1 MEQNNND
8 VIEIDLREIF
18 MVLLHWWWVIAISA
32 MLVGA
37 AAFSVSAFVI
47 TPTYESTTRIVIL
60 SKQNEGTNVTYSDLQ
75 LGTQLTKDYS
85 ELIKSR
91 YVIEQVLDT
100 FMLDMDYESFIG
112 KVAVA
117 TPSDTR
123 IIDITMTDPDPL
135 LAKEMV
141 DEIRTVAAVRI
152 KEVMD
157 IEAVNVVDEGN
168 LPENPSDPSVPKW
181 TVIGALLGA
190 FAAAAVILIRYLL
203 DDTIKTSEDVERYL
217 QLSTLALI
225 PIAVTEDD
233 ENGKKKRRRRRNND
247 YEEGLEESEDDSEE
261 ESENADNDEVEIKDI
276 SEID

>member
-37 AAFSVSAFVI
+37 AAFSVSAFLI

-60 SKQNEGTNVTYSDLQ
+60 SKQNESTNLTYSDVQ

-100 FMLDMDYESFIG
+100 FMLDMEYEAFIG
-112 KVAVA
+112 KVAVV

-135 LAKEMV
+135 RAKEMV

-168 LPENPSDPSVPKW
+168 LPENPSNPSIPKW

-190 FAAAAVILIRYLL
+190 FVAAAIILIRYLL

-217 QLSTLALI
+217 NLSTLALI
-225 PIAVTEDD
+225 PITVTE
-233 ENGKKKRRRRRNND
+233 EQESSKKKRRRRHNND
-247 YEEGLEESEDDSEE
+247 YEEALEDDSEDDE
-261 ESENADNDEVEIKDI
+261 NDEVEIKDL
-276 SEID
+276 SEMD